1 MSAEDLRLL
10 QTQIETIRGDSGFDY
25 VVGGARP
32 HADRDRE
39 RRYIETMAEGGATYG
54 RQEFVANRMSQNG
67 VSDQMAP
74 GFRPAIVCRR
84 RVPTHTVPRLVAQV
98 ALTLISVTTLCGCS
112 PASNSRSGASP
123 QVQTEAAPDLA
134 VLSAAVDKY
143 VYVTVKRHSDL
154 FNEPIR
160 LNYSRTEQVNTI
172 GEIENNIARE
182 CLRGAAQSIGAQ
194 SCLLNDGH
202 LSWKME
208 LTWSSLR

>member
-84 RVPTHTVPRLVAQV
+84 RVPTHSVPRL
-98 ALTLISVTTLCGCS
+98 S
-112 PASNSRSGASP
+112 PRW
-123 QVQTEAAPDLA
+123 
-134 VLSAAVDKY
+134 
-143 VYVTVKRHSDL
+143 R
-154 FNEPIR
+154 
-160 LNYSRTEQVNTI
+160 
-172 GEIENNIARE
+172 
-182 CLRGAAQSIGAQ
+182 
-194 SCLLNDGH
+194 
-202 LSWKME
+202 
-208 LTWSSLR
+208 